1 MTLQGDRM
9 EKIFKVYKGIVKS
22 VQEKDFTMD
31 VIVSTSDVDRD
42 REKIN
47 ADAFK
52 KRLKYYKD
60 HPVLLSS
67 HRYDDLRKQVGEAT
81 NVKVTEEGLEAK
93 FKYYVGEGNPEADWA
108 WVLAQKGIAGFSIGF
123 IPFAYVDKDLEKD
136 GYNREFTDVELVE
149 ISQVLVPS
157 NRNAVQ
163 QRRDIVTNLNEVEK
177 ELLEVAIKQFDA
189 GDLKEPNIEQ
199 KPKPQDNE
207 TEEHF
212 MNRCI
217 PMLIDEGRK
226 PDQAS
231 AICHSLWDKKAQDY
245 SCVKNADGS
254 FTISGASG
262 ANALFNSTN
271 GDGINYSITFKSF
284 AELEKER
291 IEAEEKQLEILIA
304 KIIEKLT
311 ADKMFLKS
319 LLDGMAKMADIPLS
333 KEMILGMI
341 KSALQPKESK

>member
-1 MTLQGDRM
+1 MD
-9 EKIFKVYKGIVKS
+9 KVFKVYKGIVKS
-22 VQEKDFTMD
+22 INEKDFTVD

-42 REKIN
+42 REKILVE
-47 ADAFK
+47 AFK

-67 HRYDDLRKQVGEAT
+67 HRYDDLRKQIGQANSIKIT
-81 NVKVTEEGLEAK
+81 DEGLEAK
-93 FKYYVGEGNPEADWA
+93 FEYYVNSGNPEADWA

-136 GYNREFTDVELVE
+136 GFNREYTDVELVE

-163 QRRDIVTNLNEVEK
+163 QRRDIVKNLNEVEA
-177 ELLEVAIKQFDA
+177 ELLDVAIKSFESGA
-189 GDLKEPNIEQ
+189 LRELEPQ
-199 KPKPQDNE
+199 PKPE
-207 TEEHF
+207 VLE
-212 MNRCI
+212 
-217 PMLIDEGRK
+217 
-226 PDQAS
+226 
-231 AICHSLWDKKAQDY
+231 AI
-245 SCVKNADGS
+245 KNADGS

-262 ANALFNSTN
+262 ANTLLNLAN
-271 GDGINYSITFKSF
+271 GDDIKHSITFKSF

>member
-1 MTLQGDRM
+1 MD
-9 EKIFKVYKGIVKS
+9 KVFKVYKGIVKS
-22 VQEKDFTMD
+22 IQEKDFTMD

-42 REKIN
+42 REKISVE
-47 ADAFK
+47 AFK

-60 HPVLLSS
+60 HPVLVSS
-67 HRYDDLRKQVGEAT
+67 HRYDDLRKQIGEAT
-81 NVKVTEEGLEAK
+81 SVKVTDEGLEAK

-136 GYNREFTDVELVE
+136 GYNREYTDVELVE

-163 QRRDIVTNLNEVEK
+163 QRRDIVKNLNEVEA
-177 ELLEVAIKQFDA
+177 ELLDIAIKSFA
-189 GDLKEPNIEQ
+189 TGDLRELET

-217 PMLIDEGRK
+217 PMLVGEGNK
-226 PDQAS
+226 PDQAA
-231 AICHSLWDKKAQDY
+231 AICHSLFDKKEAFATFR
-245 SCVKNADGS
+245 NPDGS
-254 FTISGASG
+254 LTITGY
-262 ANALFNSTN
+262 TN
-271 GDGINYSITFKSF
+271 GESTGSSYNIEWNSYTPEALKQ
-284 AELEKER
+284 KEED
-291 IEAEEKQLEILIA
+291 EAKYLDTIVS
-304 KIIEKLT
+304 KVIEKLK
-311 ADKMFLKS
+311 ADEMFLKS
-319 LLDGMAKMADIPLS
+319 ILKCAGINPDAQRIKFEMA
-333 KEMILGMI
+333 GMI